1 MVSKKSGSVA
11 ENRKNSVNRTKVTKE
26 LAKFQLGHIFIN
38 FGMAVAIFRNNP
50 ECVVKLV
57 KRAGK

>member
-1 MVSKKSGSVA
+1 MLKTEKIVF
-11 ENRKNSVNRTKVTKE
+11 SVNRTKVTKE

-38 FGMAVAIFRNNP
+38 LGMAVAIFRNNP